1 MIYDLAIIGAGVAG
15 CFAAQRLEENYNL
28 KILLLD
34 LGRPF
39 AKRRRQIE
47 GAMGCLPSGDGKWYL
62 SHVNQFDH
70 LDGRRFNSAKKWLDK
85 KLEEC
90 GSGKIIKDSSPTV
103 NFRNKA
109 SKLGYNISNNDY
121 IQWKPENIHKLSKIF
136 SDTFE
141 ISKNIKMQFDTEV
154 FKILKKKNQF
164 VIHSESQDF
173 FCKKILFVPG
183 RSGWRWANDFYK
195 ELGMDVK
202 DDYSYYGVKFE
213 IAGQY
218 AKELQK
224 TNCSLVKDDVEI
236 GPFLWNGTVIPED
249 HADMV
254 ISAFRSNEERWKSE
268 KVTFSYIKKF
278 KYENEGVNQTERI
291 AKLTYLLFNDRVSRE
306 KNRIYLKGNSQLN
319 LLPEF
324 SWLKDSI
331 EEVNGLI
338 PDFINRGAYH
348 IPEILPLPGK
358 IELDGNQMS
367 EINDLYIAGESA
379 GYRGIMGAAL
389 SGILAADGAMK

>member
-47 GAMGCLPSGDGKWYL
+47 GAMGCLPSGDGKWYC
-62 SHVNQFDH
+62 SQMSQFNEF
-70 LDGRRFNSAKKWLDK
+70 DGRKVNAAKKWLDK
-85 KLEEC
+85 KIDEC
-90 GSGKIIKDSSPTV
+90 GNSKIIKDSLPSNALRTRA
-103 NFRNKA
+103 N
-109 SKLGYNISNNDY
+109 KLGYSIKPNDY
-121 IQWKPENIHKLSKIF
+121 IQWKPDSVHKLSKIF

-141 ISKNIKMQFDTEV
+141 NSQNIKMQFDTEV

-164 VIHSESQDF
+164 TIHTESQDF
-173 FCKKILFVPG
+173 LCKKILFCPG

-195 ELGMDVK
+195 ELGMEVQ
-202 DDYSYYGVKFE
+202 DDYSYYGVRFE

-218 AKELQK
+218 AKDLQK
-224 TNCSLVKDDVEI
+224 TNCTLYKDDVEI

-254 ISAFRSNEERWKSE
+254 ISSFRSNEERWKSE
-268 KVTFSYIKKF
+268 KVNFSYINKF
-278 KYENEGVNQTERI
+278 KFENDGVNQTERI

-319 LLPEF
+319 LLPEYT
-324 SWLKDSI
+324 WLKNAI
-331 EEVNGLI
+331 EEVGVIL
-338 PDFINRGAYH
+338 PEFVTKGYYH

-358 IELDGNQMS
+358 IEIDDNHMS
-367 EINDLYIAGESA
+367 EVPNLFVAGESA
-379 GYRGIMGAAL
+379 GYRGIMGAAI
-389 SGILAADGAMK
+389 SGILAAEGVVK

>member
-15 CFAAQRLEENYNL
+15 CFAAQRLSENYNL

-62 SHVNQFDH
+62 SHIDQFQH
-70 LDGRRFNSAKKWLDK
+70 LDGRKLNAARKWLDK
-85 KLEEC
+85 KFEEC
-90 GSGKIIKDSSPTV
+90 GSGKIIKDNLPSSGV
-103 NFRNKA
+103 RNRA
-109 SKLGYNISNNDY
+109 SKLGYSPQLNDF
-121 IQWKPENIHKLSKIF
+121 IQWKPDNIHKLSKIF

-141 ISKNIKMQFDTEV
+141 QDENIKMQFDTEV
-154 FKILKKKNQF
+154 FKVFKKKNNF
-164 VIHSESQDF
+164 IIHTEGQDF
-173 FCKKILFVPG
+173 FAKKILFNPG

-195 ELGMDVK
+195 ELGLQVQDN
-202 DDYSYYGVKFE
+202 YSHYGVKFE

-218 AKELQK
+218 VKELQK
-224 TNCSLVKDDVEI
+224 TNCSFIKDNVEI

-254 ISAFRSNEERWKSE
+254 ISSFRSNEERWKTE
-268 KVTFSYIKKF
+268 KVTFSYMNKF
-278 KYENEGVNQTERI
+278 KCENDGVNQTERI

-324 SWLKDSI
+324 NWLSSAI
-331 EEVNGLI
+331 QEVGNLL
-338 PDFINRGAYH
+338 PDFVNRGAYH

-358 IELDGNQMS
+358 INLDSNHMS
-367 EINDLYIAGESA
+367 EITDLYIAGESA

-389 SGILAADGAMK
+389 SGILAAEGVVK

>member
-1 MIYDLAIIGAGVAG
+1 MIYDLAIVGAGVAG

-34 LGRPF
+34 LGRSF

-62 SHVNQFDH
+62 SQADQFNH

-85 KLEEC
+85 KIDEC
-90 GSGKIIKDSSPTV
+90 GNSKIVKDCSPSV
-103 NFRNKA
+103 AFKNKI
-109 SKLGYNISNNDY
+109 SKLGYEISYNDH

-136 SDTFE
+136 NDTFE
-141 ISKNIKMQFDTEV
+141 NSKNIKMQFDTEV

-164 VIHSESQDF
+164 LVHTEAQDF
-173 FCKKILFVPG
+173 HCKKILFVPG

-195 ELGMDVK
+195 ELGLDIQ
-202 DDYSYYGVKFE
+202 DDYSNYGVRFE
-213 IAGQY
+213 IAAQN
-218 AKELQK
+218 AKDLQK
-224 TNCSLVKDDVEI
+224 TNCSLVKEDVEI
-236 GPFLWNGTVIPED
+236 GPFLWNGTIMPED

-254 ISAFRSNEERWKSE
+254 ISTFRSNEERWKTE
-268 KVTFSYIKKF
+268 KVSFSYIKKF
-278 KYENEGVNQTERI
+278 KYENDGVNQTERI
-291 AKLTYLLFNDRVSRE
+291 AKLTYLLFNDRVSKE

-319 LLPEF
+319 LLPEYN
-324 SWLKDSI
+324 WLRGAID
-331 EEVNGLI
+331 EVNTMLPEFTSKGC
-338 PDFINRGAYH
+338 YH

-358 IELDGNQMS
+358 IELDDNHMT
-367 EINDLYIAGESA
+367 EINDLYVAGESA

-389 SGILAADGAMK
+389 SGILAADGAMR

>member
-47 GAMGCLPSGDGKWYL
+47 GAMGCLPSGDGKWYC
-62 SHVNQFDH
+62 SQMSQFDH
-70 LDGRRFNSAKKWLDK
+70 LDGRKINSAKKWLDK
-85 KLEEC
+85 KFDEC
-90 GSGKIIKDSSPTV
+90 GGTKVIKDTLPLTAL
-103 NFRNKA
+103 RNRV
-109 SKLGYNISNNDY
+109 SKLGFEIKNNDY
-121 IQWKPENIHKLSKIF
+121 IQWKPENVHKLSKIF

-141 ISKNIKMQFDTEV
+141 NSQNIKMQFDTEV

-164 VIHSESQDF
+164 VIHSEAQDF
-173 FCKKILFVPG
+173 FCKKILFCPG

-195 ELGMDVK
+195 ELGMAVQ
-202 DDYSYYGVKFE
+202 DDYANYGVKFE

-224 TNCSLVKDDVEI
+224 TNCSFHKEDVEI

-254 ISAFRSNEERWKSE
+254 ISSFRSNEERWKSE

-278 KYENEGVNQTERI
+278 KFENEGVNQTERV

-306 KNRIYLKGNSQLN
+306 KNKIFLKGNSQLN
-319 LLPEF
+319 LLPEYN
-324 SWLKDSI
+324 WLGKAI
-331 EEVNGLI
+331 EEVG
-338 PDFINRGAYH
+338 FILPEFVSKGAYH

-358 IELDGNQMS
+358 IELDGNHMS
-367 EINDLYIAGESA
+367 EVSNLFIAGESA
-379 GYRGIMGAAL
+379 GYRGLMGAAI
-389 SGILAADGAMK
+389 SGILAAEGVVK

>member
-47 GAMGCLPSGDGKWYL
+47 GAMGCLPSGDGKWYC
-62 SHVNQFDH
+62 SQMSQFNEF
-70 LDGRRFNSAKKWLDK
+70 DGRKVNAAKKWLDK
-85 KLEEC
+85 KIDEC
-90 GSGKIIKDSSPTV
+90 GNSKIIKDSLPS
-103 NFRNKA
+103 NALRARAN
-109 SKLGYNISNNDY
+109 KLGYSIKPNDY
-121 IQWKPENIHKLSKIF
+121 IQWKPDSVHKLSKIF

-141 ISKNIKMQFDTEV
+141 NSQNIKMQFDTEV

-164 VIHSESQDF
+164 TIHTESQDF
-173 FCKKILFVPG
+173 LCKKILFCPG

-195 ELGMDVK
+195 ELGMKVQ
-202 DDYSYYGVKFE
+202 DDYSYYGVRFE

-218 AKELQK
+218 AKDLQK
-224 TNCSLVKDDVEI
+224 TNCTLYKDDVEI

-254 ISAFRSNEERWKSE
+254 ISSFRSNEERWKSE
-268 KVTFSYIKKF
+268 KVNFSYINKF
-278 KYENEGVNQTERI
+278 KFENDGVNQTERI

-319 LLPEF
+319 LLPEYT
-324 SWLKDSI
+324 WLKNAI
-331 EEVNGLI
+331 EEVGVIL
-338 PDFINRGAYH
+338 PEFVTKGYYH

-358 IELDGNQMS
+358 IEIDDNHMS
-367 EINDLYIAGESA
+367 EVSNLFVAGESA
-379 GYRGIMGAAL
+379 GYRGIMGAAI
-389 SGILAADGAMK
+389 SGILAAEGVVK

>member
-1 MIYDLAIIGAGVAG
+1 MVYDLAIIGAGVAG

-47 GAMGCLPSGDGKWYL
+47 GAMGCLPSGDGKWYCSHL
-62 SHVNQFDH
+62 SQFSH
-70 LDGRRFNSAKKWLDK
+70 LDGRKTNAAKKWLDK
-85 KLEEC
+85 KFEEC
-90 GSGKIIKDSSPTV
+90 GNLKVIKDSLPQASLRGRV
-103 NFRNKA
+103 
-109 SKLGYNISNNDY
+109 SKLGYEIKNNDY

-136 SDTFE
+136 NDTFE
-141 ISKNIKMQFDTEV
+141 NSKNIKLQFDTEV

-164 VIHSESQDF
+164 VIHTEAQDF
-173 FCKKILFVPG
+173 MAKKILFAPG

-195 ELGMDVK
+195 ELGMEVQ

-213 IAGQY
+213 IAGQHV
-218 AKELQK
+218 KELQK
-224 TNCSLVKDDVEI
+224 TNCSFYKDDVEI

-254 ISAFRSNEERWKSE
+254 ISSFRSNEERWKSE
-268 KVTFSYIKKF
+268 KVFFSYINKF
-278 KYENEGVNQTERI
+278 KFENDGVNQTERI

-306 KNRIYLKGNSQLN
+306 KNKIYLKGNSQLN
-319 LLPEF
+319 LLPEYN
-324 SWLKDSI
+324 WLKKAI
-331 EEVNGLI
+331 EEVGVIL
-338 PDFINRGAYH
+338 PEFVLKGYYH

-358 IELDGNQMS
+358 IELDENHMS
-367 EINDLYIAGESA
+367 EVSNLFVAGESA
-379 GYRGIMGAAL
+379 GYQGLMGAAM
-389 SGILAADGAMK
+389 SGILAAEGVVK

>member
-47 GAMGCLPSGDGKWYL
+47 GAMGCLPSGDGKWYC
-62 SHVNQFDH
+62 SQMSQFNEF
-70 LDGRRFNSAKKWLDK
+70 DGRKVNAAKKWLDK
-85 KLEEC
+85 KIDEC
-90 GSGKIIKDSSPTV
+90 GNSKIIKDSLPSNALRTRA
-103 NFRNKA
+103 N
-109 SKLGYNISNNDY
+109 KLGYSIKPNDY
-121 IQWKPENIHKLSKIF
+121 IQWKPDSVHKLSKIF

-141 ISKNIKMQFDTEV
+141 NSQNIKMQFDTEV

-164 VIHSESQDF
+164 TIHTESQDF
-173 FCKKILFVPG
+173 LCKKILFCPG

-195 ELGMDVK
+195 ELGMEVQ
-202 DDYSYYGVKFE
+202 DDYSYYGVRFE

-218 AKELQK
+218 AKDLQK
-224 TNCSLVKDDVEI
+224 TNCTLYKDDVEI

-254 ISAFRSNEERWKSE
+254 ISSFRSNEERWKSE
-268 KVTFSYIKKF
+268 KVNFSYINKF
-278 KYENEGVNQTERI
+278 KFENDGVNQTERI

-319 LLPEF
+319 LLPEYT
-324 SWLKDSI
+324 WLKNAI
-331 EEVNGLI
+331 EEVGVIL
-338 PDFINRGAYH
+338 PEFVTKGYYH

-358 IELDGNQMS
+358 IEIDDNHMS
-367 EINDLYIAGESA
+367 EVSNLFVAGESA
-379 GYRGIMGAAL
+379 GYRGIMGAAI
-389 SGILAADGAMK
+389 SGILAAEGVVK